1 MKNNKINNTTTGN
14 KKVKLPN
21 FGKKSGVTNP
31 SFMKKVTPNVKKALK
46 PTAKAFMKAGPL
58 GKLAAGALVVGGAV
72 YGANQIRKAFAG
84 AGKPKAPPIV
94 KGDAL
99 RYNTGPKKGEKKY
112 FDISKMKTK
121 YFTPSDFRDKKGNI
135 DAGFGNPD
143 RDEKLIKRLKSTK

>member
-1 MKNNKINNTTTGN
+1 M
-14 KKVKLPN
+14 
-21 FGKKSGVTNP
+21 
-31 SFMKKVTPNVKKALK
+31 
-46 PTAKAFMKAGPL
+46 
-58 GKLAAGALVVGGAV
+58 

-99 RYNTGPKKGEKKY
+99 RYNTGPKKGKKKY

-135 DAGFGNPD
+135 DAGFGKPD